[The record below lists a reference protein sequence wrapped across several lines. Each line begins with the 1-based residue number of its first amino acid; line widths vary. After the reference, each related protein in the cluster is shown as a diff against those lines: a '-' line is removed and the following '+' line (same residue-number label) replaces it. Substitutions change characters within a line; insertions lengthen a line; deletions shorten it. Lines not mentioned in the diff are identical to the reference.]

1 MNSAL
6 AVIHWCIRDC
16 ARSRDGRGAWR
27 VERRCADLL
36 GGSAID
42 INTAAAA
49 RRFGEWLRNT
59 KNTPQGADRVP
70 QVLKAEG
77 ESPDAT
83 VGIARSEV
91 MAPDG
96 SGSPTGRGTNGA
108 PASGAA
114 PAFLSSCPATSL
126 LAGTLPSAGASRPGA
141 TS

>member
-49 RRFGEWLRNT
+49 RRFGEWLRN
-59 KNTPQGADRVP
+59 
-70 QVLKAEG
+70 
-77 ESPDAT
+77 
-83 VGIARSEV
+83 RS
-91 MAPDG
+91 
-96 SGSPTGRGTNGA
+96 SR
-108 PASGAA
+108 
-114 PAFLSSCPATSL
+114 PATSL
-126 LAGTLPSAGASRPGA
+126 LAGPLPSAGASRPGA